1 METLTKQ
8 TRNFAIAEVDLV
20 YRSKVNVEKRPKI
33 TCSADA
39 FKQLIPF
46 YDPDK
51 IELQEEF
58 KVLLLNPSNR
68 ILGMYPMSVGG
79 IMGTVADVRMIFIA
93 ALRAKATAIIVA
105 HNHPS
110 GKLRPSEAD
119 KVITKKMAAAGEF
132 LEIEVIDHLI
142 LSKDKYFSFA
152 DEGLL

>member
-1 METLTKQ
+1 METLTRKK
-8 TRNFAIAEVDLV
+8 RNFRVAEVDLV
-20 YRSKVNVEKRPKI
+20 YRSKVNMERRPKI
-33 TCSADA
+33 TCSKDA

-68 ILGMYPMSVGG
+68 ILGMYPMSMGG
-79 IMGTVADVRMIFIA
+79 IMGTTVDIRMIFIA

-110 GKLRPSEAD
+110 GKLRPSQAD
-119 KVITKKMAAAGEF
+119 ITITKKMALAGE
-132 LEIEVIDHLI
+132 LMEVEVIDHLI
-142 LSKDKYFSFA
+142 LSRDAYYSFA
-152 DEGLL
+152 DEGML

>member
-1 METLTKQ
+1 M
-8 TRNFAIAEVDLV
+8 
-20 YRSKVNVEKRPKI
+20 YRSKVNMQRRPRI
-33 TCSADA
+33 TCSKDA
-39 FKQLIPF
+39 FEQLIPF

-58 KVLLLNPSNR
+58 KVLLLNPANR

-110 GKLRPSEAD
+110 GKLRPTQAD
-119 KVITKKMAAAGEF
+119 IAMTKKIALVGE
-132 LEIEVIDHLI
+132 LMDIEVVDHLI
-142 LSKDKYFSFA
+142 VSKDGYYSFA
-152 DEGLL
+152 DKGIL